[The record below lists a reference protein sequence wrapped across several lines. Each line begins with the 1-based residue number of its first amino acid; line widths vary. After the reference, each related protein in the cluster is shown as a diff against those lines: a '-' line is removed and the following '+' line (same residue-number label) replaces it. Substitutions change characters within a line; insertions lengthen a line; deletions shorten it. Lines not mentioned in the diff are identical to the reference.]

1 MLDGRVRRL
10 AELAGKVV
18 CVFAKSA
25 VSYFGKLASPVSDRH
40 FSITLSNKARLKP
53 MIHKNIYVISVA

>member
-1 MLDGRVRRL
+1 LLDGRVSWL

-25 VSYFGKLASPVSDRH
+25 VSDFGKLASPVSDRH
-40 FSITLSNKARLKP
+40 FSITLEP